1 MTKVGIVLAERNMAA
16 NPDAADLFFVALIR
30 LTLSLLLISAAF
42 YVCTPYKCFFFFFL
56 KCKAFVKIIKHT
68 YTHTPPSQHEISL

>member
-42 YVCTPYKCFFFFFL
+42 YVQMLFFFFF
-56 KCKAFVKIIKHT
+56 
-68 YTHTPPSQHEISL
+68 EM